1 MKKDIRFLL
10 VGIFF
15 GIVLTKAQVVSW
27 FRIYEMFR
35 FESFHMYGIIGTAV
49 ITGVILVQFIK
60 RTKHKS
66 VDGLEIFI
74 EEKPK
79 TYKANLLGGI
89 IFGLGWAL
97 VGACP
102 GPLYIL
108 IVGGFFAVVI
118 VIISALFGTFLYGL
132 WREKL
137 PH

>member
-1 MKKDIRFLL
+1 
-10 VGIFF
+10 
-15 GIVLTKAQVVSW
+15 
-27 FRIYEMFR
+27 MFR

-108 IVGGFFAVVI
+108 IGGGFFAVVI